1 MKLSRGALFM
11 LAAMTAISLMHL
23 TVKFLSHIPVWQ
35 IILCR
40 SVISI
45 SACIPVFFRI
55 KISPMGENKFL
66 LLLRGISGMAGLV
79 CFFYSIH
86 HMPLSTAIIT
96 GNLMP
101 FFTLFMAAVFLNE
114 KVKPGQ
120 WICFLISF
128 TGILII
134 KGFDTDISLFDFI
147 IALAGAFFA
156 GVAHFLVRKLKSTDH
171 TAVIMFYLPLV
182 TIPVAIFFTE
192 GVWVKP
198 SSSDWVIL
206 LVNGILTHLGQL
218 FLTKAY
224 KEEEVNAVSGIYF
237 LGIVFAVFSGV
248 IMFGEVLT
256 VTSVAGMLMVI
267 LGLFINLKIKS
278 LN

>member
-101 FFTLFMAAVFLNE
+101 F
-114 KVKPGQ
+114 
-120 WICFLISF
+120 F